1 MIACYCRVSSSQQK
15 ADSQQAAIQQW
26 LKGNRL
32 PATAVRWFVDTET
45 GTTLQRPAFAALQQA
60 IFHGEVDT
68 VVVWKLDRL
77 SRKTQEGIN
86 VLADWCERKVRVVS
100 VTQQIDLRGSVGRLL
115 ASVLFGLAEIERDY
129 LRERQAAGIAVAKGK
144 GVYTGRKPGTTKS
157 QPERAWALRA
167 QHLTK
172 PEIARALGVS
182 AQTVWR
188 YLKQRP
194 SPPNTMKVLL
204 YLAIENNNKFV
215 RGKNNFR
222 AEIERSV
229 LSRYQ
234 MEKLSPE
241 GWEYH
246 LTIPYGTD
254 EELERIIYEDI
265 LREAERIA
273 DSRHGFIEV
282 DVRSVEDPDR
292 SW

>member
-1 MIACYCRVSSSQQK
+1 MIACYCRVSSAQQK
-15 ADSQQAAIQQW
+15 ADSQQAAIQHW
-26 LKGNRL
+26 LRGNRL

-60 IFHGEVDT
+60 IFHGEVET

-86 VLADWCERKVRVVS
+86 VLADWCEREVRVVS

-129 LRERQAAGIAVAKGK
+129 LRERQAAGIVVAKSK
-144 GVYTGRKPGTTKS
+144 GVYTGRKKGTPKAK
-157 QPERAWALRA
+157 PERAWEFRD
-167 QHLTK
+167 QGLTK

-194 SPPNTMKVLL
+194 SPPKTMKVLL

-215 RGKNNFR
+215 RGKNKSR

-229 LSRYQ
+229 LSRFQ
-234 MEKLSPE
+234 MEKLGTD
-241 GWEYH
+241 GWEYY
-246 LTIPYGTD
+246 LTIPYETD
-254 EELERIIYEDI
+254 EDLDRIIYEDI
-265 LREAERIA
+265 LREAEWIA
-273 DSRHGFIEV
+273 DSRHGFIEA
-282 DVRSVEDPDR
+282 DVRSVDDPDR

>member
-1 MIACYCRVSSSQQK
+1 MIACYCRVSSPQQK
-15 ADSQQAAIQQW
+15 ADSQQAAIKRW
-26 LKGNRL
+26 LKGSRL

-86 VLADWCERKVRVVS
+86 LLADWCEREVRVVS

-144 GVYTGRKPGTTKS
+144 GIYTGRKQGTTKS
-157 QPERAWALRA
+157 QPERAWALRE

-188 YLKQRP
+188 YLKRRP
-194 SPPNTMKVLL
+194 TRPKTMRVLL
-204 YLAIENNNKFV
+204 YLAIENNSKFV
-215 RGKNNFR
+215 RGKNKSR
-222 AEIERSV
+222 AEIERYV

-246 LTIPYGTD
+246 LTIPYETD
-254 EELERIIYEDI
+254 EELERIISDDI
-265 LREAERIA
+265 LREAEHIA
-273 DSRHGFIEV
+273 DSRHGFIEA
-282 DVRSVEDPDR
+282 DVRSVDDPDR